1 MQGLPENSTFALEK
15 LRELLSPSGL
25 PADGKLPTERALS
38 EMFGVSR
45 RAIRRALEVLEA
57 EGRISRRQG
66 SGTYAGQRAE
76 GLSRHLG
83 AIVAGTNFLEIMEVR
98 LRIEPQL
105 AQLAAVRAKPADIE
119 RMYELT
125 KKIVASE
132 DADARELWDGALHR
146 LIAQSAGN
154 QFFLEIFDVI
164 NHVRQDETW
173 QAIREVAR
181 RSHQTEERAYAQHAA
196 VVDAIAARDPL
207 GAAEA
212 MRQHLLMLQESLIR
226 ITSFTLP
233 EEGSAGPQT
242 DAGAG

>member
-1 MQGLPENSTFALEK
+1 MTADVLPENSTYALAR
-15 LRELLSPSGL
+15 LRELVSASLQS
-25 PADGKLPTERALS
+25 ADGKLPTERALS
-38 EMFGVSR
+38 EQLGVSR

-76 GLSRHLG
+76 GLGRQIG

-105 AQLAAVRAKPADIE
+105 AQLAAVRARAADIE
-119 RMYELT
+119 RMRELS
-125 KKIVASE
+125 KKIDASE
-132 DADARELWDGALHR
+132 DTDARELWDGALHR

-154 QFFLEIFDVI
+154 RFFLDIFDVI
-164 NHVRQDETW
+164 NHVRQDEAW

-181 RSHQTEERAYAQHAA
+181 RSHNTEERARAQHAA
-196 VVDAIAARDPL
+196 VVEAIAARDPL
-207 GAAEA
+207 AAAEA

-226 ITSFTLP
+226 ITSFMAP
-233 EEGSAGPQT
+233 EEAG
-242 DAGAG
+242 GAS